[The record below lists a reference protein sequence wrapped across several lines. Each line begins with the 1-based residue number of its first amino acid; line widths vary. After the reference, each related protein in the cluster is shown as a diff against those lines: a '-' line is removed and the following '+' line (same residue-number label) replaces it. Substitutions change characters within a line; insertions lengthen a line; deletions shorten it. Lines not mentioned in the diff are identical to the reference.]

1 MLRGIRSVGGTIAN
15 HKKEARRRLWLRTTD
30 EGRRTTTY
38 WFINTL
44 GFRLYALEFL
54 FHFCFCFLL
63 GASLFALCDGLYLK
77 SIVA

>member
-1 MLRGIRSVGGTIAN
+1 MAFRSVGGTIAN
-15 HKKEARRRLWLRTTD
+15 HKKSSSPVVVTYD
-30 EGRRTTTY
+30 GRRTTTY

-63 GASLFALCDGLYLK
+63 AASLFALCDGLYLK